1 MLGRSLT
8 KLKDISVNL
17 AVLKPIDIMIVNLSF
32 CKESAAHDKI
42 NVSVRLVCADV
53 SLDGGLNSN
62 QRSWLAVCYI
72 IAYVINKISTK
83 LYDSK

>member
-1 MLGRSLT
+1 M
-8 KLKDISVNL
+8 NL
-17 AVLKPIDIMIVNLSF
+17 AVLEPNDIMIVNLSF

-42 NVSVRLVCADV
+42 NNSVRLVCADG

-83 LYDSK
+83 